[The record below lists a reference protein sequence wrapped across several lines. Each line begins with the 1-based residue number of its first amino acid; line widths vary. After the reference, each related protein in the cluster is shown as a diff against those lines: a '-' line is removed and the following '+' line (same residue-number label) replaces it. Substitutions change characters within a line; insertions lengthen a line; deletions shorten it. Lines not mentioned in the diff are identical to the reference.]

1 MPRPPKKPGRKPN
14 GRKPGGRRPEGG
26 SGYGN
31 AKPRRHPP
39 MKRPAATAPQ
49 AGSPREGERLQK
61 VLAAAGVASRR
72 ECEQLILEGRVQV
85 DGEIVSELGAKVD
98 RARQEIRVDGEP
110 LARPRLQ
117 YFAVHKPA
125 GVVSTARDPSGRP
138 RVIDLL
144 PPGVGRMFNV
154 GRLDMASE
162 GLILVTN
169 DGELANRLTH
179 PSHGV
184 EKIYEVQVAGAPA
197 TDVLAQVKR
206 GVHLAEGFVH
216 AVDVRVKGRKKGS
229 TLLEMVLDEGRNRE
243 IRRLLAR
250 LGHKVQRLVRV
261 AVGPVRLGEMPR
273 GAVRPLT
280 QEEIR
285 KLRAAAE
292 GRPEADRR
300 ETSGR
305 PPRAPGS
312 LGHGRKPRRPI
323 GGDGPPRKRKPP
335 AAGAEAHT
343 RRVIGDDSGA
353 PPKRPRPAKGKG
365 GPPKRPGGA
374 GRRPGGP
381 GKRSGGPRKGSGGGP
396 KRSGRP

>member
-1 MPRPPKKPGRKPN
+1 
-14 GRKPGGRRPEGG
+14 
-26 SGYGN
+26 
-31 AKPRRHPP
+31 
-39 MKRPAATAPQ
+39 
-49 AGSPREGERLQK
+49 
-61 VLAAAGVASRR
+61 
-72 ECEQLILEGRVQV
+72 
-85 DGEIVSELGAKVD
+85 
-98 RARQEIRVDGEP
+98 
-110 LARPRLQ
+110 
-117 YFAVHKPA
+117 
-125 GVVSTARDPSGRP
+125 VVSTARDPSGRP

-184 EKIYEVQVAGAPA
+184 EKIYEVQVAGVPEP
-197 TDVLAQVKR
+197 DVLAQVKR

-243 IRRLLAR
+243 VRRLLAR

-273 GAVRPLT
+273 GAVRALT
-280 QEEIR
+280 PEEVR

-292 GRPEADRR
+292 GKPESEQRPP
-300 ETSGR
+300 TVR
-305 PPRAPGS
+305 PPRAPEA

-323 GGDGPPRKRKPP
+323 GADGPPRSRKPP
-335 AAGAEAHT
+335 KTVGEDGQG
-343 RRVIGDDSGA
+343 RRIIGDASAA

-365 GPPKRPGGA
+365 GPPKRPGGP

-381 GKRSGGPRKGSGGGP
+381 GKRPGGPGKGYGRGPKGSG
-396 KRSGRP
+396 RP